1 MELFYIAMLILFR
14 TCEMVQKLVSFM
26 STWVKILE
34 DVIVYMI
41 DFVKSILDMLT

>member
-1 MELFYIAMLILFR
+1 MELFYIAMLLLFR
-14 TCEMVQKLVSFM
+14 TCEMVHKLVSFM
-26 STWVKILE
+26 STWVILE